1 MIFNL
6 DDNEQIADILI
17 ADGFDPGTIFT
28 VIYSL
33 YQSTPFCNTTGH
45 RGAHFYNKT
54 TISGLKNRKK
64 SKWKWSLKVL
74 QICFYIKHLKIL
86 FE

>member
-28 VIYSL
+28 FINYHDISTYALLL
-33 YQSTPFCNTTGH
+33 YD
-45 RGAHFYNKT
+45 
-54 TISGLKNRKK
+54 
-64 SKWKWSLKVL
+64 
-74 QICFYIKHLKIL
+74 
-86 FE
+86 